1 MLRRQRSLQY
11 LTSSQTF
18 SHFLRQLKGRPQTR
32 HVLDGRCCFL
42 TSFMRPRFLV
52 NVLFLMVGEWVVEV
66 DGDLL
71 EMVRDIS
78 YGQGL

>member
-1 MLRRQRSLQY
+1 
-11 LTSSQTF
+11 
-18 SHFLRQLKGRPQTR
+18 
-32 HVLDGRCCFL
+32 
-42 TSFMRPRFLV
+42 MRPRFLV

-78 YGQGL
+78 YGQGLRWYPPM

>member
-1 MLRRQRSLQY
+1 
-11 LTSSQTF
+11 
-18 SHFLRQLKGRPQTR
+18 
-32 HVLDGRCCFL
+32 
-42 TSFMRPRFLV
+42 LV

-78 YGQGL
+78 YGQGLRWYPPM

>member
-1 MLRRQRSLQY
+1 
-11 LTSSQTF
+11 
-18 SHFLRQLKGRPQTR
+18 
-32 HVLDGRCCFL
+32 
-42 TSFMRPRFLV
+42 MRPRFLV

>member
-1 MLRRQRSLQY
+1 
-11 LTSSQTF
+11 
-18 SHFLRQLKGRPQTR
+18 
-32 HVLDGRCCFL
+32 
-42 TSFMRPRFLV
+42 
-52 NVLFLMVGEWVVEV
+52 MVGEWVVEV